1 MQDRVCKN
9 IAKGGINE
17 ILQYLCCYYGPLMFY
32 GVSNFKPFVLFV
44 FCFVLFFLYFYVG
57 GQQ

>member
-44 FCFVLFFLYFYVG
+44 FCFVLFFYTFM
-57 GQQ
+57 